1 MMPST
6 TSKRFSY
13 LFPLHLLTY
22 VAYIAGM
29 DLNPLFTGARSF
41 RPAGDGG
48 ALKLFEQAGIE
59 LVHGWLV
66 DPDSHEAT
74 VVNKFED
81 YDSAVTL
88 IVDADHITKGQLV
101 VDDDA
106 ITTGGESSEA
116 DISSSKNWTDEEK
129 QKIEDA
135 IAIQSFLND
144 SQSQLTYHGLFTLSA
159 SLSPG
164 SLVAL
169 FRSSHLS
176 VLYKSPE
183 DSSLYTLVS
192 DAVFL
197 REMSVVWER
206 LEDIDG
212 GWSTFVDGHFVK
224 SSPAGGDF
232 AGETAE
238 SALRAFEVETG
249 QLEHREYVLRFIFI
263 ASLTT
268 NNEISLYLQP
278 DPCTPIAS
286 G

>member
-1 MMPST
+1 
-6 TSKRFSY
+6 
-13 LFPLHLLTY
+13 
-22 VAYIAGM
+22 M

-48 ALKLFEQAGIE
+48 ALKLFEQSGIE

-66 DPDSHEAT
+66 DPNSREAK
-74 VVNKFED
+74 VVHKFED

-101 VDDDA
+101 VDSDA
-106 ITTGGESSEA
+106 IIIGGQSGEA
-116 DISSSKNWTDEEK
+116 CDSSSKNWTDEER

-135 IAIQSFLND
+135 IVIQSFLND
-144 SQSQLTYHGLFTLSA
+144 SQSQLTYHGLFTLS
-159 SLSPG
+159 SMLSPG

-183 DSSLYTLVS
+183 DLSLYTLVS

-197 REMSVVWER
+197 REISVVWER

-212 GWSTFVDGHFVK
+212 GWSTFVDGNFVK

-249 QLEHREYVLRFIFI
+249 QLSEAEREEYVFAFLFLLPLL
-263 ASLTT
+263 S
-268 NNEISLYLQP
+268 
-278 DPCTPIAS
+278 
-286 G
+286 

>member
-1 MMPST
+1 
-6 TSKRFSY
+6 
-13 LFPLHLLTY
+13 
-22 VAYIAGM
+22 M

-66 DPDSHEAT
+66 DPDSHEAKA
-74 VVNKFED
+74 VNKFAD

-88 IVDADHITKGQLV
+88 IVDADHTTKGQLV
-101 VDDDA
+101 VDADA
-106 ITTGGESSEA
+106 IGGESSEA
-116 DISSSKNWTDEEK
+116 SGSSSKNENWTDEEK

-135 IAIQSFLND
+135 IAIRLFLDN
-144 SQSQLTYHGLFTLSA
+144 SQSQLTYHGLFTLS
-159 SLSPG
+159 SMLSPG

-197 REMSVVWER
+197 RETSVVWER

-212 GWSTFVDGHFVK
+212 GWSTFVDGTFVK

-238 SALRAFEVETG
+238 SAMRAFEVETG
-249 QLEHREYVLRFIFI
+249 QFSEVDGGEYVL
-263 ASLTT
+263 
-268 NNEISLYLQP
+268 
-278 DPCTPIAS
+278 
-286 G
+286 